1 MGPMAPAPTFPQPR
15 PDAPA
20 DQYEYRNLTFTRS
33 TSRSEARRLLTEQ
46 ADYGR
51 WELDRVRVSFGG
63 VRRVRLRRKIIRV
76 ARTA

>member
-1 MGPMAPAPTFPQPR
+1 MGPMRVQTGRGPLPAGP
-15 PDAPA
+15 
-20 DQYEYRNLTFTRS
+20 DQYEYRLLTFPRS
-33 TSRSEARRLLTEQ
+33 TSRAEARRLLTEH

-76 ARTA
+76 VRTT